1 MDITSCIEKTKK
13 TAFEGLL
20 GTTRL
25 LIEENVPEKII
36 LDAVLE
42 LYVNAIAVFNQHSIT
57 EIFKSMDFA
66 ERYLTAYC
74 DKFREEN
81 GLIEEEEEDEDED
94 E

>member
-25 LIEENVPEKII
+25 LIEENVPEKIV

-42 LYVNAIAVFNQHSIT
+42 LYVNVIAAVNRHSTT
-57 EIFKSMDFA
+57 EIFKSMENA
-66 ERYLTAYC
+66 ETYLKAYC
-74 DKFREEN
+74 NDFRAANGMLEE
-81 GLIEEEEEDEDED
+81 EEEEEDEDE
-94 E
+94 